1 MKIEQQETGPDID
14 TVRSEYDKGSEGK
27 LAPQKWVV
35 KYPKVVKGVY
45 IQERKKQKKENEEPV
60 SGNSLGELA
69 PPTK

>member
-1 MKIEQQETGPDID
+1 MVMQ
-14 TVRSEYDKGSEGK
+14 VASWSEYDKISEGK

-69 PPTK
+69 PPN